1 MSQSRNT
8 LIYSSGLLM
17 SAIVGIGLSLSA
29 PKPLRMIPLLA
40 TMALSS
46 GAAYFAQ
53 KGVRPAEIE
62 AMDRAAE
69 LACLEA
75 ERENALEEIQESDD
89 IERELSTYERRLN
102 IEAEAMR
109 RTFPAKIEMQ
119 KMQQLLYPAQI
130 VINQSTAN
138 SNAAEVMM
146 APSVVTT
153 PEGLFDWSSLKDADR
168 HPMLGMIAKMG
179 GGKSLLVKWLAKY
192 IMGGTISVIDIY
204 GSKKEWE
211 GCHVM
216 WDYEEMVLWM
226 AEDNKSV
233 EGDVAR
239 YREGKRDF
247 AAQLVVL
254 EEGKS
259 TINRLKKLALS
270 SEAKEYLANM
280 TTTRPGA
287 IVSEWQMNYESLTRK
302 IRRRMC
308 LVSTNMNAS
317 VINMNAE
324 SRDEM
329 TIIFPG
335 REGISKALKD
345 TSMLKLGARAN
356 REIREKLI
364 QKLQGIEYPA
374 LVYHDGE
381 WFAAAIPKLD
391 ELGNPVNSVPIVG
404 TPPSIPYPPKLD
416 SIEELPTIAEP
427 PVSPPQIQP
436 PTKADLNRLLNLE
449 VSDEDSDR

>member
-1 MSQSRNT
+1 MTQSRNA
-8 LIYSSGLLM
+8 LIYSSGLIIG
-17 SAIVGIGLSLSA
+17 AIVGIGLSLST
-29 PKPLRMIPLLA
+29 PKPLRILPLAA
-40 TMALSS
+40 TIGLSS
-46 GAAYFAQ
+46 AAAYFAQ
-53 KGVRPAEIE
+53 KGLRPAEIE

-119 KMQQLLYPAQI
+119 RMQQLLYPPQI
-130 VINQSTAN
+130 VINQSAAK
-138 SNAAEVMM
+138 AAEVMT
-146 APSVVTT
+146 APSVVAT
-153 PEGLFDWSSLKDADR
+153 PDGLFDWNSLKDADR

-192 IMGGTISVIDIY
+192 IMGGTVSVIDIY

-211 GCHVM
+211 SCHVM

-226 AEDNKSV
+226 AEDNKKI
-233 EGDVAR
+233 ERDIEL
-239 YREGKRDF
+239 YRGEKRDF
-247 AAQLVVL
+247 SPQLVVL
-254 EEGKS
+254 EEGKA

-270 SEAKEYLANM
+270 SEAEEYLAGIKSA
-280 TTTRPGA
+280 TKPGA
-287 IVSEWQMNYESLTRK
+287 IVSEWQLNYESVTRK

-345 TSMLKLGARAN
+345 TSMLKLGARGN

-364 QKLQGIEYPA
+364 QQLQGIEYPA
-374 LVYHDGE
+374 LVYHDNE
-381 WFAAAIPKLD
+381 WFAAAIPRLD
-391 ELGNPVNSVPIVG
+391 ELGNPVNSAPIVG
-404 TPPSIPYPPKLD
+404 TPPKLD
-416 SIEELPTIAEP
+416 QIEELPTIAEP
-427 PVSPPQIQP
+427 PVIPPQVKP
-436 PTKADLNRLLNLE
+436 PTIQDLNKLLDLE
-449 VSDEDSDR
+449 VDDEDSDR

>member
-1 MSQSRNT
+1 MNQSRNA
-8 LIYSSGLLM
+8 LIYSSGFLLF
-17 SAIVGIGLSLSA
+17 AIVGIGLSLSA
-29 PKPLRMIPLLA
+29 PKPLLRILPLAA
-40 TMALSS
+40 TIALSG
-46 GAAYFAQ
+46 GAAYCAQ
-53 KGVRPAEIE
+53 KGIRPAEIE

-119 KMQQLLYPAQI
+119 KMQQLLYPQQQI
-130 VINQSTAN
+130 VINQAGAN
-138 SNAAEVMM
+138 KAAAEVM
-146 APSVVTT
+146 SVESGVST
-153 PEGLFDWSSLKDADR
+153 PDGLFDWNSLKDADR
-168 HPMLGMIAKMG
+168 HPILGMIAKMG
-179 GGKSLLVKWLAKY
+179 GGKSLLIKWLAKY
-192 IMGGTISVIDIY
+192 IMGGTVSVIDIY

-216 WDYEEMVLWM
+216 WDYEEMVLWI
-226 AEDNKSV
+226 AEDNSSV
-233 EGDVAR
+233 EGDVAQ

-247 AAQLVVL
+247 AAKLVVL

-270 SEAKEYLANM
+270 SEAKEYLGGMNSSIK
-280 TTTRPGA
+280 PGA

-335 REGISKALKD
+335 KQGIGKAMKD
-345 TSMLKLGARAN
+345 TSMLKLGARQNQAV
-356 REIREKLI
+356 RDRLLTQLK
-364 QKLQGIEYPA
+364 GIEYPA
-374 LVYHDGE
+374 LVYHDGD
-381 WFAAAIPKLD
+381 WFAASIPKLD
-391 ELGNPVNSVPIVG
+391 DLGNPVTNSPAQDAATQQPPIPLTPLTPL
-404 TPPSIPYPPKLD
+404 TPPTIKDLLDKLLD
-416 SIEELPTIAEP
+416 LE
-427 PVSPPQIQP
+427 SPG
-436 PTKADLNRLLNLE
+436 
-449 VSDEDSDR
+449 DEDGR